1 MVLIIGFI
9 IVIGSVI
16 GGLYMG
22 GGSPLVL
29 LHIAEYVIVLGI
41 CLGILVIAS
50 PLHVLKSIIAKF
62 IIALRG
68 GSTKKDDYIDLLK
81 MLYQIFMLARREGII
96 AVEDHVTDPKNSHL
110 LREYQSFVGD
120 DARVDFFR
128 NSFRPVIDGKV
139 KPEQLRDVLN
149 VELKVLEKEN
159 DEPVRVLA
167 LVGDSF
173 PGVGICAAV
182 LGIILTM
189 GSVAEGPEV
198 VGYKV
203 AAALTGTFL
212 GVYGA
217 YGFVNPVTALIEGNN
232 ASEMN
237 YYECM
242 ATAITAFA
250 GGFAPLMAVEIARR
264 GLESHVK
271 PGADELEEML
281 RALPNASARNG

>member
-9 IVIGSVI
+9 IVLASVF
-16 GGLYMG
+16 GGLMLG

-29 LHIAEYVIVLGI
+29 LHVSEFVVVLGI

-50 PLHVLKSIIAKF
+50 PMHVLRALMGKVIIAF
-62 IIALRG
+62 RG
-68 GSTKKDDYIDLLK
+68 GSTSRQDYIDLLK

-96 AVEDHVTDPKNSHL
+96 AIEDHVMDPKNSSIIAQYPKFL
-110 LREYQSFVGD
+110 SSPQ
-120 DARVDFFR
+120 RVEFFC
-128 NSFRPVIDGKV
+128 NSFRPIIDGKV
-139 KPEQLRDVLN
+139 KPEQIRSVLDV
-149 VELKVLEKEN
+149 EIRAFEKEGH
-159 DEPVRVLA
+159 EPVRVLE

-189 GSVAEGPEV
+189 GSIAQGPEA

-212 GVYGA
+212 GVFGA
-217 YGFVNPVTALIEGNN
+217 YGFINPLAALIHTNN
-232 ASEMN
+232 EVEVK
-237 YYECM
+237 YFDCM
-242 ATAITAFA
+242 AIAITGFA
-250 GGFAPLMAVEIARR
+250 NGFAPIMAVEMARR
-264 GLESHVK
+264 SLESHLK

-281 RALPNASARNG
+281 KNLPRQGKE

>member
-1 MVLIIGFI
+1 MTLIIGFT
-9 IVIGSVI
+9 IVIASVI
-16 GGLYMG
+16 GGLYIG

-50 PLHVLKSIIAKF
+50 PLHVLKAIMGKIKD
-62 IIALRG
+62 ALRG
-68 GSTKKDDYIDLLK
+68 GTANKEDYVDQLK
-81 MLYQIFMLARREGII
+81 MLYQVFMLARREGII
-96 AVEDHVTDPKNSHL
+96 AIEDHVNDPANSPL
-110 LREYQSFVGD
+110 LQEYRSFTED
-120 DARVDFFR
+120 EARVEFFR

-159 DEPVRVLA
+159 DEPVRVLS

-198 VGYKV
+198 VGYRV

-217 YGFVNPVTALIEGNN
+217 YGFINPMTALIEGNN
-232 ASEMN
+232 ANEMR
-237 YYECM
+237 YYDCM
-242 ATAITAFA
+242 ATAITSFA
-250 GGFAPLMAVEIARR
+250 SGFAPLMAVEIARR

-281 RALPNASARNG
+281 RAMPAVKNN

>member
-9 IVIGSVI
+9 IVMASVF
-16 GGLYMG
+16 GGLMLG

-29 LHIAEYVIVLGI
+29 LHISEFVVVLGI

-50 PLHVLKSIIAKF
+50 PMHVLR
-62 IIALRG
+62 ALMGKVITAFRG
-68 GSTKKDDYIDLLK
+68 GNTSRKDYIDLLK

-96 AVEDHVTDPKNSHL
+96 AIEDHVMEPKSSSIIGQYPKFL
-110 LREYQSFVGD
+110 SSPQ
-120 DARVDFFR
+120 RVEFFC
-128 NSFRPVIDGKV
+128 NSFRPIIDGKV
-139 KPEQLRDVLN
+139 KPEQIRSVLDV
-149 VELKVLEKEN
+149 EIRAFEKEGH
-159 DEPVRVLA
+159 EPVRVLE

-189 GSVAEGPEV
+189 GSIAQGPEV

-212 GVYGA
+212 GVFGA
-217 YGFVNPVTALIEGNN
+217 YGFINPLAALIHTNN
-232 ASEMN
+232 EVEVK
-237 YYECM
+237 YFDCM
-242 ATAITAFA
+242 AIAITGFA
-250 GGFAPLMAVEIARR
+250 NGFAPIMAVEMARR
-264 GLESHVK
+264 SLESHLK

-281 RALPNASARNG
+281 